1 MRVQYYHNPACSK
14 SRQGLATLQARG
26 IEVELVSYLQ
36 QPPSVEELDR
46 LLQRLGMDDPRQL
59 MRQQEAEYSELGL
72 AEASLSRAHLLAAMV
87 AHPRLIER
95 PIVVCGEQALVAR
108 PSERLDPWL
117 DALLGASAA

>member
-1 MRVQYYHNPACSK
+1 MRVQYYHNPSCSK

-36 QPPSVEELDR
+36 QPPSIEALDR

-59 MRQQEAEYSELGL
+59 MRQQETEFTALGL
-72 AEASLSRAHLLAAMV
+72 ADVSLSRQQLLAAMV

-95 PIVVCGEQALVAR
+95 PIVVFGEQALVAR
-108 PSERLDPWL
+108 PPERLEPWL
-117 DALLGASAA
+117 DTLAGAPAA